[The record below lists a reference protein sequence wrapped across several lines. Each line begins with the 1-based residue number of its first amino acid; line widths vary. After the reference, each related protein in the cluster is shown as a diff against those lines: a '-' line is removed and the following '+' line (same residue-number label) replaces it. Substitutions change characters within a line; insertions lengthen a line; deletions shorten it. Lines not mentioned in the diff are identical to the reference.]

1 MCETLEVSRSGYYQW
16 RKRPPSASECE
27 DERLGTRLCE
37 AFEKSHGTYG
47 ARRLREDLI
56 EKGESISRRRSRRL
70 MKRNALVARR
80 PKGWV
85 PRTTDSSATAR
96 IAPNLLGQ
104 DFSTERVN
112 QKWVSDITYIATDEG
127 WLYLCV
133 VLDLSSR
140 GVVGYAMSKNIDAA
154 LVSTAVRVALKQRG
168 HPRDVLFH
176 SDRGSQYASDAVLNL
191 LAGNGM
197 QASMSRR
204 GNCWDNAVCES
215 FFSTLKRE
223 MNASAGFRSYREA
236 ELLIFDYIEIF
247 YNRKRRHSAL
257 GYCSPAEFERR
268 QRAALAS

>member
-176 SDRGSQYASDAVLNL
+176 SDRARSTPP
-191 LAGNGM
+191 M
-197 QASMSRR
+197 QS
-204 GNCWDNAVCES
+204 
-215 FFSTLKRE
+215 
-223 MNASAGFRSYREA
+223 
-236 ELLIFDYIEIF
+236 
-247 YNRKRRHSAL
+247 
-257 GYCSPAEFERR
+257 
-268 QRAALAS
+268 